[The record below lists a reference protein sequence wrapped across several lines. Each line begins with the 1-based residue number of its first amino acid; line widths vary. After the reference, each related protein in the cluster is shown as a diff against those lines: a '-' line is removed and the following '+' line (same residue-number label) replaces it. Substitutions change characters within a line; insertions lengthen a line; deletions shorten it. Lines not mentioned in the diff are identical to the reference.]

1 MPEQLPTDVR
11 NLTPAT
17 RLIYSVLEEGPMT
30 ADDLESRTGL
40 SPKSIYDCTNALEE
54 INVIEIRPHPMD
66 ARKQIYE
73 MRK

>member
-1 MPEQLPTDVR
+1 
-11 NLTPAT
+11 
-17 RLIYSVLEEGPMT
+17 MT